1 MTTVVRGGTTIKR
14 LRSAGTLTMN
24 LLSTKS
30 LVQATNG
37 TSVLVDWTV
46 EANQPTV
53 YPTVRSSKSTE
64 LIYDYVNVVWKY
76 DGSVITEDDS
86 RFDTTKTYTMGAH
99 EVPCLIIKDN
109 LGLSITSS
117 KLITCDATV
126 KVDGFNE
133 VVSSDIEVSTMEAS
147 PTTYIGEIGMTNGGV
162 ISSEADTIT
171 LNTVLT
177 QGGNLIS
184 NYEVEWYRVVANDT
198 DGEVDG
204 LEALGKTGKTIT
216 LDRNDI
222 DLMETIV
229 AKFKVGESIRST
241 KSVDVRDETDPYVL
255 IFNHSTPGGYLD
267 EVNGVTT
274 TAQVV
279 TRDNNQE
286 VPLFTYFAFS
296 LMNGLVLVRNQAKST
311 NNKFKTEKSDFD
323 TGNVDEL
330 YLQVEATES

>member
-14 LRSAGTLTMN
+14 LRSKGSLTMN

-37 TSVLVDWTV
+37 ASVLVDWTI

-53 YPTVRSSKSTE
+53 YPIIRNSKSTE
-64 LIYDYVNVVWKY
+64 LVYDYVSVVWKY
-76 DGSVITEDDS
+76 DGVVITESDS
-86 RFDTTKTYTMGAH
+86 RFDITKTYTMGSH

-109 LGLSITSS
+109 LGLSMTSS

-133 VVSSDIEVSTMEAS
+133 IVSSDIEVSRMEAS

-171 LNTVLT
+171 LNTVLS

-184 NYEVEWYRVVANDT
+184 SYEVEWYRVVANDT
-198 DGEVDG
+198 DEELDG

-216 LDRNDI
+216 LERDDI

-229 AKFKVGESIRST
+229 AKFKVADSVVST
-241 KSVDVRDETDPYVL
+241 KSVDVRDETDPYIL
-255 IFNHSTPGGYLD
+255 NFTYDTPGGYLD
-267 EVNGVTT
+267 EVNGVTA
-274 TAQVV
+274 TAQVI
-279 TRDNNQE
+279 TRDTHQE

-296 LMNGLVLVRNQAKST
+296 LMNGLVFIRDQAKST
-311 NNKFKTEKSDFD
+311 NNKFKINKSDFETD
-323 TGNVDEL
+323 NVDL
-330 YLQVEATES
+330 LWLQVEATPS